1 MSVIL
6 MTRTHPLFFLM
17 LLVWPTSPSCGGQER
32 RRQHPKDK
40 DEVHMADLARGRVS
54 VEGRG
59 VADKERKKLREGCGK
74 ALIIKGPGWWC
85 TNLARV
91 GEGRVE

>member
-1 MSVIL
+1 
-6 MTRTHPLFFLM
+6 
-17 LLVWPTSPSCGGQER
+17 
-32 RRQHPKDK
+32 
-40 DEVHMADLARGRVS
+40 MADLARGRVS